1 MSALNL
7 SWGELEA
14 ALYPLLAI
22 LGLAVITLVTRSFFM
37 LPERELPLPD
47 WLKRGLKYAPLAALT
62 AVIAPEILMTHGAL
76 ISTWQDAR
84 WPATLCATA
93 YYFWRRDIL
102 GTIAVGMAVYL
113 PQPIALG
120 W

>member
-7 SWGELEA
+7 SWSELEA

-47 WLKRGLKYAPLAALT
+47 WLKRGLEYAPLAALT

-113 PQPIALG
+113 PLHIALG

>member
-7 SWGELEA
+7 SWSELEA

-113 PQPIALG
+113 PLHIALG

>member
-1 MSALNL
+1 MMRPLPLAACLAL
-7 SWGELEA
+7 A
-14 ALYPLLAI
+14 AL
-22 LGLAVITLVTRSFFM
+22 
-37 LPERELPLPD
+37 
-47 WLKRGLKYAPLAALT
+47 PLAALT

-102 GTIAVGMAVYL
+102 GTIAMGMAVYL
-113 PQPIALG
+113 PLHIALG